1 MKEYY
6 IYILECAD
14 KTYYTGFTSNLEK
27 RIQEHESG
35 KYKDSYTYKRRP
47 VKLVFYASFSDVNM
61 AIEKEKQI
69 KKWSKAKKKALIE
82 GKYEDLINLAKK
94 RFKK

>member
-1 MKEYY
+1 VIFNTLFFCIK
-6 IYILECAD
+6 
-14 KTYYTGFTSNLEK
+14 KVWKKG
-27 RIQEHESG
+27 QEHESG
-35 KYKDSYTYKRRP
+35 KYKDSYTHKRRP

-82 GKYEDLINLAKK
+82 GKYEDLVNLAKK
-94 RFKK
+94 QFKK